1 MTLFVGIDPGLSGA
15 LAFRSDEEMDVLSMP
30 TLTITKT
37 KGVRRVLDLTALA
50 NIIDDKTKNAAR
62 VSVFIERVSAMPKQ
76 GVASMFSFGESYGA
90 IKGIVAANFLP
101 MTLVTPVTW
110 KAKLK
115 VSRNKDDAR
124 YRASQLMPRFAH
136 LWARRSDDGM
146 AEAALIAFYGQH
158 FGGIQ

>member
-15 LAFRSDEEMDVLSMP
+15 LAFLSGEELDVLAMP
-30 TLTITKT
+30 TLTITKA
-37 KGVRRVLDLTALA
+37 KGTRRVLDLTALA
-50 NIIDDKTKNAAR
+50 NIIDDKTKNAAK
-62 VSVFIERVSAMPKQ
+62 VSVFIEHVSAMPKQ

-136 LWARRSDDGM
+136 LWSRRKDDGM
-146 AEAALIAFYGQH
+146 AEAALIAFYGQNY
-158 FGGIQ
+158 GGVQ

>member
-1 MTLFVGIDPGLSGA
+1 MTLFLGIDPGLSGA
-15 LAFRSDEEMDVLSMP
+15 LAFRSGEEMDVCPMP
-30 TLTITKT
+30 TLTITKA
-37 KGVRRVLDLTALA
+37 KGTRRILDLTALA

-62 VSVFIERVSAMPKQ
+62 VSVFIERVSSMPKQ

-90 IKGIVAANFLP
+90 IKGIIAANFLP

-136 LWARRSDDGM
+136 LWPRHKDDGL
-146 AEAALIAFYGQH
+146 AEAALIAYFAQHYGENA
-158 FGGIQ
+158 

>member
-15 LAFRSDEEMDVLSMP
+15 LAFLSGEELDVLAMP
-30 TLTITKT
+30 TLTITKA
-37 KGVRRVLDLTALA
+37 KGTRRVLDLTALA
-50 NIIDDKTKNAAR
+50 NIIDDKTKNAAK
-62 VSVFIERVSAMPKQ
+62 VSVFIERVGAMPKQ

-101 MTLVTPVTW
+101 TTLVTPVTW

-136 LWARRSDDGM
+136 LWSRQKDDGI
-146 AEAALIAFYGQH
+146 AEAALIALYGQNY
-158 FGGIQ
+158 GGVQ

>member
-1 MTLFVGIDPGLSGA
+1 
-15 LAFRSDEEMDVLSMP
+15 MP
-30 TLTITKT
+30 TLTISKA
-37 KGVRRVLDLTALA
+37 KGTRRVLDLTALS

-62 VSVFIERVSAMPKQ
+62 VGVFIERVSAMPKQ

-90 IKGIVAANFLP
+90 IKGIVAAHFLP

-115 VSRNKDDAR
+115 VSKNKDDAR

-136 LWARRSDDGM
+136 LWSRRKDDGM
-146 AEAALIAFYGQH
+146 AEAALIAFYGQNY
-158 FGGIQ
+158 GGLQ

>member
-15 LAFRSDEEMDVLSMP
+15 LAFRSGEEMDVCPMP
-30 TLTITKT
+30 TLTITKA
-37 KGVRRVLDLTALA
+37 KGTRRVLDLTALA
-50 NIIDDKTKNAAR
+50 NMIDNKTKNQPR

-76 GVASMFSFGESYGA
+76 GVASMFTFGEAYGS

-115 VSRNKDDAR
+115 VSSNKDDAR
-124 YRASQLMPRFAH
+124 YRASQLMPRFAPF
-136 LWARRSDDGM
+136 WSRRSDDGM
-146 AEAALIAFYGQH
+146 AEAALIAFYGQN

>member
-15 LAFRSDEEMDVLSMP
+15 LAFLSGEELDVLAMP
-30 TLTITKT
+30 TLTITKA
-37 KGVRRVLDLTALA
+37 KGTRRVLDLTALA
-50 NIIDDKTKNAAR
+50 NIIDNKTKNAAK
-62 VSVFIERVSAMPKQ
+62 VSVFIERVASMPKQ

-136 LWARRSDDGM
+136 LWPRRKDDGM
-146 AEAALIAFYGQH
+146 AEAALIAFYGQNY
-158 FGGIQ
+158 GGVQ

>member
-1 MTLFVGIDPGLSGA
+1 MTLFIGIDPGLSGA
-15 LAFRSDEEMDVLSMP
+15 LAFRSGEEMDVLPIP
-30 TLTITKT
+30 TLTITKS
-37 KGVRRVLDLTALA
+37 KGTRRVIDLTALA
-50 NIIDDKTKNAAR
+50 NIVDDKTKNAAR

-76 GVASMFSFGESYGA
+76 GVASMFAFGEAYGA

-115 VSRNKDDAR
+115 VSKNKDDAR
-124 YRASQLMPRFAH
+124 YRASQLMPSFAH
-136 LWARRSDDGM
+136 FWSRRRDDGL
-146 AEAALIAFYGQH
+146 AEAALIAFYGQN

>member
-15 LAFRSDEEMDVLSMP
+15 LAFRSGEEMDVLAMP
-30 TLTITKT
+30 TLTITKS
-37 KGVRRVLDLTALA
+37 KGTRRVLDLTALA
-50 NIIDDKTKNAAR
+50 NIVDDKTKNAER

-76 GVASMFSFGESYGA
+76 GVASMFAFGEGYGA

-115 VSRNKDDAR
+115 VSSNKDDAR

-136 LWARRSDDGM
+136 LWSRRSDDGL
-146 AEAALIAFYGQH
+146 AEAALIAFYGQN
-158 FGGIQ
+158 FGGVQ

>member
-15 LAFRSDEEMDVLSMP
+15 LAFLSGEELDVLAMP
-30 TLTITKT
+30 TLTISKA
-37 KGVRRVLDLTALA
+37 KGTRRILDLTALA
-50 NIIDDKTKNAAR
+50 GIIDDKTKNAAR
-62 VSVFIERVSAMPKQ
+62 VSVFIERVAAMPKQ

-101 MTLVTPVTW
+101 LTLVTPVTW
-110 KAKLK
+110 KGKLK

-136 LWARRSDDGM
+136 LWTRRKDDGM
-146 AEAALIAFYGQH
+146 AEAALIALYGQNY
-158 FGGIQ
+158 GGVQ

>member
-1 MTLFVGIDPGLSGA
+1 MTLFIGIDPGLSGG
-15 LAFRSDEEMDVLSMP
+15 LAFRSGEEMSVLPMP
-30 TLTITKT
+30 ILTITKA

-50 NIIDDKTKNAAR
+50 NLIDDKTKNKPR
-62 VSVFIERVSAMPKQ
+62 IHVFIERVASMPKQ

-90 IKGIVAANFLP
+90 IKGIIAANFLP

-146 AEAALIAFYGQH
+146 AEAALIAFYGQR

>member
-15 LAFRSDEEMDVLSMP
+15 LAFRFGEEMDVRPMP
-30 TLTITKT
+30 TLTISKA
-37 KGVRRVLDLTALA
+37 KGTRRVLDLTALS

-62 VSVFIERVSAMPKQ
+62 VGVFIERVSAMPKQ

-90 IKGIVAANFLP
+90 IKGIVAAHFLP

-115 VSRNKDDAR
+115 VSKNKDDAR

-136 LWARRSDDGM
+136 LWSRRKDDGM
-146 AEAALIAFYGQH
+146 AEAALIAFYGQNY
-158 FGGIQ
+158 GGLQ